1 MDLDSTPDVTIEL
14 PQVCW
19 KEIISHCR
27 RKLNGKFIGDESAEK
42 KAFGLVA
49 GNKED
54 SRIIVKRCFALKKN
68 ARYQLPYSE
77 YMDKILAQHAIP
89 SETGLDK
96 RGWVADPQELM
107 GVIKKCQEQALT
119 ILGAYHMH
127 RVAWQHD
134 ATRDTPTELD
144 GILAAGSRM
153 IMFVVSMVDPVK
165 PLMRAFYE
173 GNIAKEI
180 PISFIFQNNKNR
192 TGL

>member
-1 MDLDSTPDVTIEL
+1 MDFDSTLGVTIEL

-27 RKLNGKFIGDESAEK
+27 RKLNGKFLGGESAEK
-42 KAFGLVA
+42 KAFGIVA

-54 SRIIVKRCFALKKN
+54 SRIMVKRCFALKKN

-77 YMDKILAQHAIP
+77 YMNKILAQHAIP
-89 SETGLDK
+89 SETMLDK

-107 GVIKKCQEQALT
+107 AVTRECQEQELI

-127 RVAWQHD
+127 RVAWQND
-134 ATRDTPTELD
+134 PTRDTPTELD
-144 GILAAGSRM
+144 RILATESRM
-153 IMFVVSMVDPVK
+153 IMFIVSMVDPEK

-173 GNIAKEI
+173 GIFEQEI
-180 PISFIFQNNKNR
+180 PITFV
-192 TGL
+192 T

>member
-1 MDLDSTPDVTIEL
+1 MDLDSTLDITIEL

-27 RKLNGKFIGDESAEK
+27 RKLNGKFIGDESAEM
-42 KAFGLVA
+42 KAFGLVV

-68 ARYQLPYSE
+68 ARYQLPYSK
-77 YMDKILAQHAIP
+77 YMNRILEQHAIP

-96 RGWVADPQELM
+96 RGWVADPQELTD
-107 GVIKKCQEQALT
+107 VIKKCEEQGLT

-153 IMFVVSMVDPVK
+153 IILIISMVDPKK
-165 PLMRAFYE
+165 PLIRAFYE
-173 GNIAKEI
+173 GILEQEI
-180 PISFIFQNNKNR
+180 PITFV
-192 TGL
+192 T

>member
-1 MDLDSTPDVTIEL
+1 MDIESTPGVTIEL
-14 PQVCW
+14 PQVYW
-19 KEIISHCR
+19 QEIISHCR
-27 RKLNGKFIGDESAEK
+27 RKLSGKFIGDESAEK

-68 ARYQLPYSE
+68 ARYQLPYAA
-77 YMDKILAQHAIP
+77 YMNKILAQHAIP
-89 SETGLDK
+89 SETELDK
-96 RGWVADPQELM
+96 RGWVADPQELTEI
-107 GVIKKCQEQALT
+107 IKKCQEQALT

-144 GILAAGSRM
+144 RILATESRM
-153 IMFVVSMVDPVK
+153 IMFVVSMVDPQK

-173 GNIAKEI
+173 GILEQEI
-180 PISFIFQNNKNR
+180 PI
-192 TGL
+192 TLVT

>member
-1 MDLDSTPDVTIEL
+1 MHLDSTLDVTIEL
-14 PQVCW
+14 PQACW
-19 KEIISHCR
+19 EEIISHCR
-27 RKLNGKFIGDESAEK
+27 RKLKGEFIADESEEK
-42 KAFGLVA
+42 KAFGLVT

-54 SRIIVKRCFALKKN
+54 ARIIVKRCFTLKKN
-68 ARYQLPYSE
+68 ARYHLPYSE
-77 YMDKILAQHAIP
+77 YMNKILTQHAIP

-107 GVIKKCQEQALT
+107 DVTRECQEQGLT

-127 RVAWQHD
+127 RVAWRHD

-144 GILAAGSRM
+144 SILAAGSRM

-173 GNIAKEI
+173 GILEQEI
-180 PISFIFQNNKNR
+180 PIFVVP
-192 TGL
+192 

>member
-1 MDLDSTPDVTIEL
+1 MDLDSTLDVTIEL
-14 PQVCW
+14 PQACW

-77 YMDKILAQHAIP
+77 YMNRILAQHAIP
-89 SETGLDK
+89 SETELDK
-96 RGWVADPQELM
+96 RGWVADPQELLDVT
-107 GVIKKCQEQALT
+107 GECQEQGLI

-144 GILAAGSRM
+144 GILGAGSRM
-153 IMFVVSMVDPVK
+153 IMFVVSMIDPEK

-173 GNIAKEI
+173 GILEQEI
-180 PISFIFQNNKNR
+180 PITF
-192 TGL
+192 TT